1 MITMD
6 TNDRDDD
13 GLTRAGR
20 AARRARA
27 NALKGDRQA
36 RADLE
41 GRWSALTRHDEGRLP
56 TVSPLT
62 TETL

>member
-1 MITMD
+1 MITMHPS
-6 TNDRDDD
+6 DRDDD
-13 GLTRAGR
+13 LLTPAGH

-27 NALKGDRQA
+27 NMLKGDRQA

-41 GRWSALTRHDEGRLP
+41 GRWAALTRHDEGRLP